1 MLSDPSP
8 LLSPNLLSSV
18 SEGEALVTLAAT
30 IRALS
35 DLLPSGYTRPWSLS
49 EIAEVA
55 DLEPEE
61 ILSSI
66 HARLPRGTHMQRWD
80 ALRDLLRETEITPPG
95 GWTATALA
103 ELAGIPIDTIT
114 DLTGRAIRNARA
126 NLAAQG
132 IHKRRDLTSS
142 L

>member
-1 MLSDPSP
+1 MSLSHQC
-8 LLSPNLLSSV
+8 PNLTDETIIV
-18 SEGEALVTLAAT
+18 LAAT

-35 DLLPSGYTRPWSLS
+35 DLLPSGYTRSWSLA

-55 DLEPEE
+55 DLDPDE

-66 HARLPRGTHMQRWD
+66 HDRLPRGTHMHRWD
-80 ALRDLLRETEITPPG
+80 ALRELLRETEITPPG

-103 ELAGIPIDTIT
+103 ELAGIPLDTIT
-114 DLTGRAIRNARA
+114 DLTGRAIRKARA

-132 IHKRRDLTSS
+132 IHNRRDIFSAL
-142 L
+142 